1 MLLTKIILA
10 RTYLSKDEKIISSAS
25 SNTDPA
31 PSLITRI
38 INKVTDILE
47 KVIDMLQ
54 HLWHILP
61 PIAVKIIIIATI
73 IIVLFLIQRAVIKHL
88 KKL

>member
-10 RTYLSKDEKIISSAS
+10 RTYISTEEKITSSAS
-25 SNTDPA
+25 SNTSSA

-54 HLWHILP
+54 HLWHMLP
-61 PIAVKIIIIATI
+61 PINIDAG
-73 IIVLFLIQRAVIKHL
+73 LLYQL
-88 KKL
+88 PPKKTMTLEKFYQGFFA